1 MRLTARPP
9 LVRNSHDRVVLG
21 VAGGL
26 GAHLGID
33 PRWIRLGFAITSGF
47 GAGIAVYFVA
57 AAVMP
62 GDDGTPSAAGRWRPR
77 DGFDIAA
84 AVAVLLG
91 GALLLQRAVGV
102 LPLGLAVPVA
112 FAVTGLVVLVA
123 YPGPGSELEAPFDL
137 PTWVPP
143 AAREALGALGTR
155 RGIFVRAIVG
165 VALVLA
171 GLVVLVASTRSW
183 TQLRDA
189 LLALSVMFL
198 GATVIVGPWFGRLAA
213 ELLAE
218 RRERIRSQ
226 EREEVGAHLHDSVLQ
241 TLALIQRRADDPRE
255 VGRLARRQEREL
267 RSWLLTG
274 RDEGRSGD
282 VATFAALVD
291 RYAAELEDEHT
302 VPVEVVHVRDCP
314 LDDRLEAVA
323 LAAREAIGNA
333 QRHSGAD
340 KVSVYTEVGDHDVRV
355 FVRDRGCG
363 FDVAAIPAD
372 RHGISRS
379 IEGRLRRLGG
389 QATVTTTPGSG
400 TQVEL
405 VLPKEGRL

>member
-9 LVRNSHDRVVLG
+9 LLRSSHDRVVLG

-26 GAHLGID
+26 GAHLGVD

-62 GDDGTPSAAGRWRPR
+62 GDDGTPAAATRWRPR

-91 GALLLQRAVGV
+91 GALLLQRVIGV
-102 LPLGLAVPVA
+102 LPVGLAVPVA
-112 FAVTGLVVLVA
+112 FAVTGLVVLIA
-123 YPGPGSELEAPFDL
+123 YPGPGSELEAPFEL
-137 PTWVPP
+137 PAWLPP

-155 RGIFVRAIVG
+155 RGVLVRAIVG

-171 GLVVLVASTRSW
+171 GLAVLVASTRSW
-183 TQLRDA
+183 FQLRDA

-198 GATVIVGPWFGRLAA
+198 GATVIMGPWLGRLAA

-255 VGRLARRQEREL
+255 VARLARRQERAL

-274 RDEGRSGD
+274 RAEEHSGD
-282 VATFAALVD
+282 VTTFAALID
-291 RYAAELEDEHT
+291 RYAAELEDEHG
-302 VPVEVVHVRDCP
+302 VPVEVVHVRDRA
-314 LDDRLEAVA
+314 LDERLEGIAS
-323 LAAREAIGNA
+323 AAREAIGNA

-340 KVSVYTEVGDHDVRV
+340 KVAVYTEISDHDVRV

-363 FDVAAIPAD
+363 FDLAAVPAD
-372 RHGISRS
+372 RHGIRRS

-389 QATVTTTPGSG
+389 HATVVTSPGNG

-405 VLPKEGRL
+405 VLPMEAAA